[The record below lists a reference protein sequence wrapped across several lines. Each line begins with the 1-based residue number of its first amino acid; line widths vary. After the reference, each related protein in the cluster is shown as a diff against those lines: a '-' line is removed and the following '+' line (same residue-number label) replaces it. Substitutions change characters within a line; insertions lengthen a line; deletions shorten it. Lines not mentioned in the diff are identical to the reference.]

1 MWGWQLTDCYS
12 CNKIDFMNVSDAVQ
26 VAISDTKK
34 LFESESLSNLGLEEV
49 AFDDASEEWI
59 VTVGFS
65 RPWDYP
71 KTNTGAF
78 AAALGT
84 QMVRPERSFKIVR
97 VKDSDGKVV
106 SVKNYATGSID

>member
-1 MWGWQLTDCYS
+1 
-12 CNKIDFMNVSDAVQ
+12 MNVSDAVQ
-26 VAISDTKK
+26 AAISDMRK
-34 LFESESLSNLGLEEV
+34 LFASERLSNLGLEEV

-71 KTNTGAF
+71 NSGLLGATTLSILR
-78 AAALGT
+78 AAQEQIG
-84 QMVRPERSFKIVR
+84 QPQPKRSFKIVR
-97 VKDSDGKVV
+97 LRDTDGKVV

>member
-1 MWGWQLTDCYS
+1 
-12 CNKIDFMNVSDAVQ
+12 MNVGDAVQ

-34 LFESESLSNLGLEEV
+34 LFESEDLSNLGLEEV
-49 AFDDASEEWI
+49 AFDDASQEWI

-71 KTNTGAF
+71 NANMLGAGVLS
-78 AAALGT
+78 ALRVAQAQT
-84 QMVRPERSFKIVR
+84 VHPQRSFKIVR
-97 VKDSDGKVV
+97 VRDADGKVV